1 MSERPEDPLAV
12 IGALDADLVA
22 PSLLH
27 ELKQPLMG
35 ADASIQLLE
44 RALGATLRRE
54 EEWSILRAQLERLGE
69 IVLEY
74 EALLRPGL
82 GEPLAFAVGPVVSRA
97 VALLAHRVR
106 PLERRFAVL
115 RAEGDRVGFGAPGAL
130 VHAATNVLANALD
143 AIEAAGGAPRVQVR
157 VLPAAAGGVDVR
169 VSDEGTGIAPEAR
182 GKLFEPRFTTKAP
195 GRGSGLGLHL
205 ARRLMARQGGDVFLV
220 PDGDPNRL
228 PWAVTEFC
236 IAIPPPPARG
246 ATATAV
252 DVGEDVAGGA
262 R

>member
-130 VHAATNVLANALD
+130 VHAATNVLASALD
-143 AIEAAGGAPRVQVR
+143 AIE
-157 VLPAAAGGVDVR
+157 AAGGVDVR

-182 GKLFEPRFTTKAP
+182 GKLFEPRFTTKGP

-246 ATATAV
+246 ATATALG
-252 DVGEDVAGGA
+252 VGGDRGGGA